1 MSELTLQFHNDSPD
15 SQTHFA
21 AIEKQDLLA
30 RLQAL
35 SSRVLRKGPGSLDPS
50 RNRLIPITM
59 ELDETGSAVK
69 KDLLGVFQLSWA
81 AAHHPEWADAI
92 RLELETIRQGILAAH
107 RAPLRFLIWAGM
119 GGSIEDKSMYH
130 AMGLLGASLRFYA
143 LDSTD
148 PAKLKFI
155 LEDICRRGRTTLASA
170 LKRTLVV
177 GMALGMTS
185 YEPVINLER
194 LAALYDK
201 LGIDSR
207 ANFLYMTLPGSLLD
221 RFASPR
227 NYRRIELQTD
237 RRNSTAGRHSSPLT
251 RGSLYPLGLAGIDL
265 DSWISSAALSHEDIR
280 TAWRL
285 SSFLHSQIEAG
296 RDKITLMLPK
306 PLSGAGLWTK
316 QEFEESL
323 GKSEDWGIK
332 IVIDEQVHLP
342 FYHPPRNPAQDR
354 AFLLVQQK
362 GVPHTAREKAAALR
376 RAGYPVAVLTL
387 PRSAPWSRYMQ
398 CIHYTVFGL
407 AWLRNMNFV
416 TQPGVELY
424 KSIANRIHEEAL
436 RNGGIAR
443 TAAWQAVAG
452 SPRQSRWRNR
462 VTVHHPGV
470 DSNGRTA
477 PQLYADLIR
486 SAPRVE
492 YGELTFFGDMR
503 YSAPGRALRARLH
516 RAARTLFQSRL
527 HMPADVYEGPAMN
540 HSYHEMIIGHGR
552 CFSTILLSEASTGPT
567 EIPCSPDYHRAQF
580 LATIQ
585 ALEQRG
591 RSVAAITLKDLEPS
605 TLDALDEFFHQAA
618 RCL

>member
-35 SSRVLRKGPGSLDPS
+35 SSRALRKGSGSLDPS
-50 RNRLIPITM
+50 KNRLIAITM

-69 KDLLGVFQLSWA
+69 KDLLGVFQLGWA
-81 AAHHPEWADAI
+81 APRHPEWADAI
-92 RLELETIRQGILAAH
+92 KLELDTIREGILAAH
-107 RAPLRFLIWAGM
+107 GAPLRFLIWAGM
-119 GGSIEDKSMYH
+119 GGSIEDKSMYQ
-130 AMGLLGASLRFYA
+130 AMGLLGNTPRFYA

-148 PAKLKFI
+148 PAKLKYI
-155 LEDICRRGRTTLASA
+155 LDDMCRRGRTTLASA
-170 LKRTLVV
+170 LKRTLVT

-185 YEPVINLER
+185 YEPAVNLER

-221 RFASPR
+221 RFAAPR
-227 NYRRIELQTD
+227 GYRRIELQPD

-251 RGSLYPLGLAGIDL
+251 RGSLYPLGLGGVNLSNWIQAAG
-265 DSWISSAALSHEDIR
+265 LSNGDIH

-285 SSFLHSQIEAG
+285 SSFLHAQIEAG

-306 PLSGAGLWTK
+306 PLAGAALWTK

-332 IVIDEQVHLP
+332 IVIDEKIHLP
-342 FYHPPRNPAQDR
+342 SYHPPRDPSQDR
-354 AFLLVQQK
+354 AFLLVQEK
-362 GVPHTAREKAAALR
+362 GVPHTAREKAATLR
-376 RAGYPVAVLTL
+376 RAGYPLAVLTL
-387 PRSAPWSRYMQ
+387 PRSVVWSRYMQ
-398 CIHYTVFGL
+398 SIHYAVFGL
-407 AWLRNMNFV
+407 AWLRDMNFV

-424 KSIANRIHEEAL
+424 KSIANRIHDEAA
-436 RNGGIAR
+436 RCGGITG
-443 TAAWQAVAG
+443 TAAWQTVLG

-462 VTVHHPGV
+462 VTLHHR
-470 DSNGRTA
+470 DMDASGRTA
-477 PQLYADLIR
+477 PRIYADLIR

-503 YSAPGRALRARLH
+503 YRPAGRALRARLH
-516 RAARTLFQSRL
+516 RAARTLFQSGL

-552 CFSTILLSEASTGPT
+552 CFSTILMSEANTGPA
-567 EIPCSPDYHRAQF
+567 EIDCPPDYHRAQF

-591 RSVAAITLKDLEPS
+591 RSVVAITLKDLEPA